1 MKRVLVLHFLVLLVA
16 TGCARSP
23 EITPTTIVEDRSLPN
38 AAAYVP
44 DTGRPDLL
52 EGTPVL
58 DREWSTDSRKFSFA
72 IIGDKTGGGR
82 DNWPIFDSAIAEI
95 NLLRPDFAI
104 MVGDLIQGYTPD
116 TVQASAEWEEFH
128 SHADAIDASLLF
140 LPGNHD
146 VTTPQLMDFWQRNI
160 GRLYYSFDYL
170 GCHFIVLNTEQER
183 FTGKWDFGTEQMEF
197 ILSDLAEAD
206 DARHTFLFMHKPAWD
221 DETYAADWTRIDDV
235 LLGRPHTVF
244 AGHRHNLSHEVRS
257 DARHIVLGP
266 TGAGLNPSNVKELG
280 AFHHYTWV
288 TVDGDSAHVAFI
300 EPEGDMW
307 SEDVATADFMR
318 KARSIVSLKAHM
330 PIFRDDG
337 IAEPSLEIVMRNALP
352 DTTEVYVRFSETRGR
367 PNPTGW
373 RQTVGLDRVR
383 EVLAP
388 GDTRTYTAQFEVS
401 EGRMPVSPYL
411 HVETWYH
418 GTPMN
423 DYNIRVPIFPDTAF
437 HRIPV
442 WRAIGPLLNREVQG
456 NMVDFTPDMM
466 RPFSDLLGPDGMVR
480 PGAHIGMSVADTGST
495 ESLIQRTLESDERD
509 ALRHDG
515 LSEPVTRVESPDT
528 DTIST
533 RSIGWSI
540 LESDERGFLDFG
552 RAFETTDRAT
562 AFALAEVISPNARRV
577 WARVKADDY
586 VRLMLNGDMVG
597 EGYAYSGGRGDMDYV
612 PLDFKAGKNVL
623 VMKAV
628 NTGSG
633 WNASMRLVD
642 PNRELTFNVTD
653 E

>member
-1 MKRVLVLHFLVLLVA
+1 MKRVFVLHFLVLLA
-16 TGCARSP
+16 AAGCARSP
-23 EITPTTIVEDRSLPN
+23 DITPTTIVEDRSLSN

-116 TVQASAEWEEFH
+116 TVQATVEWEEFH
-128 SHADAIDASLLF
+128 SHADAVDASLLF

-170 GCHFIVLNTEQER
+170 GCHFLVLNTEQER
-183 FTGKWDFGTEQMEF
+183 FTGRWDFGTEQMEF

-221 DETYAADWTRIDDV
+221 DETYSTDWARIEDA
-235 LLGRPHTVF
+235 LQERAHTVF

-266 TGAGLNPSNVKELG
+266 TGGGLNPSNVKELG

-288 TVDGDSAHVAFI
+288 TVDGDSAHVAFV

-307 SEDVATADFMR
+307 QEDVATADFKR
-318 KARSIVSLKAHM
+318 KARSIVSLDAHM

-337 IAEPSLEIVMRNALP
+337 IVEPSLEITLHNTLP
-352 DTTEVYVRFSETRGR
+352 DTTEVDVRFTNTRSSDPQGAWLQSTR
-367 PNPTGW
+367 LDEIHAVLPPGENKSY
-373 RQTVGLDRVR
+373 TVR
-383 EVLAP
+383 
-388 GDTRTYTAQFEVS
+388 FEVGEDLLGEKPS
-401 EGRMPVSPYL
+401 VRL
-411 HVETWYH
+411 ETWYR
-418 GTPMN
+418 GVPM
-423 DYNIRVPIFPDTAF
+423 YQYAIPVPVFPDTAVR
-437 HRIPV
+437 RIHT
-442 WRAIGPLLNREVQG
+442 WRVAGPMPNRDVREQTLS
-456 NMVDFTPDMM
+456 TPNQV
-466 RPFSDLLGPDGMVR
+466 PFLSDLIGPDG
-480 PGAHIGMSVADTGST
+480 
-495 ESLIQRTLESDERD
+495 LI
-509 ALRHDG
+509 
-515 LSEPVTRVESPDT
+515 DT
-528 DTIST
+528 DG
-533 RSIGWSI
+533 SIELAPTETDSSQTVAWRNVDSN
-540 LESDERGFLDFG
+540 ERGSLDLG
-552 RAFETTDRAT
+552 RAYETTDQAT
-562 AFALAEVISPNARRV
+562 AFASTSIHSPDARKV
-577 WARVKADDY
+577 WAVIENDDY
-586 VRLMLNGDMVG
+586 ARLILNGEMVADG
-597 EGYAYSGGRGDMDYV
+597 IAYGGNRRNLVHV
-612 PLDFKAGKNVL
+612 PLTLRAGLNQL
-623 VMKAV
+623 VV
-628 NTGSG
+628 VSTNTGSG
-633 WNASMRLVD
+633 WYTSVRLVD